1 MRKIFIILSF
11 ILLSNY
17 SIASSY
23 YAGGSLGLSFSKE
36 INPNS
41 VYLSYLSIPPIGRY
55 ISASFGIKEKSD
67 VNFRADLEILH
78 SNLVS
83 FNETQLLITS
93 KKYSNTITQNYL
105 SLFANAYIDF
115 FANYKVRPFLGF
127 GGGYIIVNEKISTTL
142 VKTIPP
148 FDGISATSNYNSSS
162 FGLAGYIGIS
172 LTFSDSIEGDLVF
185 KRLSSMDF
193 GFSSLGISLR
203 YTF

>member
-1 MRKIFIILSF
+1 MKKFFIILSF

-93 KKYSNTITQNYL
+93 KKIFKYNNSKLFITFCKCLY
-105 SLFANAYIDF
+105 
-115 FANYKVRPFLGF
+115 
-127 GGGYIIVNEKISTTL
+127 
-142 VKTIPP
+142 
-148 FDGISATSNYNSSS
+148 
-162 FGLAGYIGIS
+162 
-172 LTFSDSIEGDLVF
+172 
-185 KRLSSMDF
+185 
-193 GFSSLGISLR
+193 
-203 YTF
+203 